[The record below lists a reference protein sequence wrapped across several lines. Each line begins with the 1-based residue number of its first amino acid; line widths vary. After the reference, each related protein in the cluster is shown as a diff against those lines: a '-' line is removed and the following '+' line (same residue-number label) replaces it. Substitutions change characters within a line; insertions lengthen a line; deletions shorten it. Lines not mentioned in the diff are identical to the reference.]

1 MWLLEPLES
10 REQRLET
17 HSMLLF
23 MNAKLSFYQ
32 WQSSVLEWKIFAR
45 KFFYYDPKHS
55 LDWSIQGCQS
65 AKETL
70 FWWKFLLLE
79 FSRCIRS
86 ICRSVSLYI
95 APSVEKTFRYCSQL
109 TASCTQI
116 TRWGCDGNWGMGL
129 WILVSTVAE
138 PLPVSF
144 SKFPCKIFHW
154 SLKIK

>member
-1 MWLLEPLES
+1 M
-10 REQRLET
+10 T
-17 HSMLLF
+17 IF
-23 MNAKLSFYQ
+23 
-32 WQSSVLEWKIFAR
+32 SSVMENFCAQIF
-45 KFFYYDPKHS
+45 
-55 LDWSIQGCQS
+55 LLWSQAQFGLANSRLSIR
-65 AKETL
+65 KETL

-95 APSVEKTFRYCSQL
+95 VPSVEKTFRYCSQL
-109 TASCTQI
+109 TASCTRI

-144 SKFPCKIFHW
+144 SKFPCKLFHW
-154 SLKIK
+154 SLKIKVFALSKSS